1 MTSKQYNIVKIVAVV
16 ALGVMGGRAVVWGNF
31 VTPILSLAA
40 FSAGLL
46 YLRGHVKEVM
56 VDERDIQI
64 SGRAA
69 SLAIR
74 TFSWILVVAAIVLY
88 AMRSANPAFVIAAGI
103 FSYLVCFLLILLT
116 AFYYYLKKY
125 GKQN

>member
-1 MTSKQYNIVKIVAVV
+1 MTSKQYNIIKVIAVV

-31 VTPILSLAA
+31 ITPILGLAVI
-40 FSAGLL
+40 SAGLL
-46 YLRGHVKEVM
+46 YFRGHVKEVM

-64 SGRAA
+64 SGHAA
-69 SLAIR
+69 SLTIR
-74 TFSWILVVAAIVLY
+74 TFSWLLVVAAMVLY
-88 AMRSANPAFVIAAGI
+88 AMRSTNPAFVIAAGM
-103 FSYLVCFLLILLT
+103 FSYLVCFLLVLLT